1 MESFRVA
8 RLAAGLVVAVAG
20 VAAGQSLNYRD
31 EEHLKRFD
39 HQYRGAKADLDA
51 ADEERLRNDTF
62 ARSIEQKL
70 GYMVDALGGVSQPG
84 HAEVTKRRADMNAL
98 KAGFEQRRARALE
111 GLGQADRK
119 TLEDVAKACAAIEA
133 KLLAADGKKTI
144 LRGDPRQPDTEFD
157 QEFAALGKRLDGV
170 RNQGHADLAAARQ
183 RLQDT
188 VDAVSVAKDA
198 CVAKLATFGDVGTG
212 AKAHSDW
219 IIGRSHPSPEN
230 DRLLPWPPEKGSVED
245 FAAYARTLREAMAEV
260 KRRADH
266 LAGLEAWDPR
276 WQQHGD
282 IELKN
287 RVRRALGLAADALK
301 GARGRVRTSGY
312 HYNIVGDPLA
322 LTLEKLDA
330 LDVRALRAAVVGVDH
345 YRQPLEETVGRLER
359 AAAFREAFDGKP
371 CPEVARSLADL
382 QAKLAHYD
390 ARVGKQLDAERLPAP
405 GPGHAKHVATARR
418 LLPTALG
425 VVIDGDVEHY
435 EGVET
440 SKQELGRRSVGN
452 GLEEVRYRVHKYP
465 YDYEY
470 LAAYAVFEEK
480 GVCKVYL
487 VDLKY
492 HNKKYGDAPLGQ
504 WFVDGKYLQHGIR
517 KENVR
522 VPEVEAVAAPAPAPA
537 PTAVPAPDPAP
548 TAPPADRDVPEPTP
562 PSPEPA
568 REVATDEP
576 PARAG
581 VGLFEVIAVLAC
593 GGFCV
598 LVVVGAGGAAYLAKA
613 KAAAGG
619 PPAPPG

>member
-8 RLAAGLVVAVAG
+8 RLTAGLVVAVAG
-20 VAAGQSLNYRD
+20 VAAGQNLDYRD

-39 HQYRGAKADLDA
+39 HHHRGAKADLDA

-70 GYMVDALGGVSQPG
+70 GYMADALGKVSQPG
-84 HAEVTKRRADMNAL
+84 HAEVTKRRAAMNAL
-98 KAGFEQRRARALE
+98 EADFKQRRARALE

-144 LRGDPRQPDTEFD
+144 LRGDPRQPGTEFD
-157 QEFAALGKRLDGV
+157 AELAALGKRLDGV

-188 VDAVSVAKDA
+188 ADAVSVAKDA
-198 CVAKLATFGDVGTG
+198 CAAKLATFGDVGTG
-212 AKAHSDW
+212 AKEHSDW
-219 IIGRSHPSPEN
+219 IIGRSNPNPQN
-230 DRLLPWPPEKGSVED
+230 DRLLPWPPQKGSVED
-245 FAAYARTLREAMAEV
+245 YAAYARALREAMAEV

-301 GARGRVRTSGY
+301 GARDRVRIRGFGY
-312 HYNIVGDPLA
+312 LDPIE
-322 LTLEKLDA
+322 LTTAQLDEIS
-330 LDVRALRAAVVGVDH
+330 VRDLRAAVAARSQHRDKFAEVIAH
-345 YRQPLEETVGRLER
+345 LER

-371 CPEVARSLADL
+371 CPEVARSLADVR
-382 QAKLAHYD
+382 AKSAHYE
-390 ARVGKQLDAERLPAP
+390 ARVEKQLDAERLPAP
-405 GPGHAKHVATARR
+405 GPGHAKHAATARR
-418 LLPTALG
+418 LLPEALA
-425 VVIDGDVEHY
+425 VVIDGDLEHY
-435 EGVET
+435 EGTET

-452 GLEEVRYRVHKYP
+452 GLEEVRYRVHEYP

-480 GVCKVYL
+480 GICKVYL

-492 HNKKYGDAPLGQ
+492 HNKKYGDAPLGR
-504 WFVDGKYLQHGIR
+504 WFVAGRYVQHAIR
-517 KENVR
+517 KENVH

-537 PTAVPAPDPAP
+537 PTAVTAPDPTP
-548 TAPPADRDVPEPTP
+548 TAPTSGVDVPAPTP

-568 REVATDEP
+568 REAATDEP

-581 VGLFEVIAVLAC
+581 IGLLEVIAVLAC

-598 LVVVGAGGAAYLAKA
+598 LVVVGVGGAAYLAKA